1 MHPPG
6 RLSWTGRTVLLA
18 YLLSVVPWYYV
29 VHEYQYTIV
38 TSSLHKTRRAS
49 RWGKMF
55 AVDTTISSSSS
66 SSFFCLVLPLVLL
79 CLVSPPATLPLE
91 ALLLRC
97 AELPVA
103 LCDEVLLRLLF
114 LGEKYFELLRTLWER

>member
-1 MHPPG
+1 M
-6 RLSWTGRTVLLA
+6 LLA

-29 VHEYQYTIV
+29 VHEYTIV

-79 CLVSPPATLPLE
+79 CLVSPPATLPME

-97 AELPVA
+97 AELPAA
-103 LCDEVLLRLLF
+103 LCDEVLLRLLC
-114 LGEKYFELLRTLWER
+114 LGEKFFELLRTLWER